1 MGAFIIVSVLSG
13 FPRAGKPTI
22 NDSVVVV
29 KALSTKHSWY
39 VVTSALQVHAQGQ
52 LQRLSQTRSADA
64 TIAVAAASTATG
76 VGFMQVAEE

>member
-1 MGAFIIVSVLSG
+1 MV
-13 FPRAGKPTI
+13 P
-22 NDSVVVV
+22 
-29 KALSTKHSWY
+29 Y
-39 VVTSALQVHAQGQ
+39 VVTSALHAQGQ

>member
-1 MGAFIIVSVLSG
+1 MLSG

-39 VVTSALQVHAQGQ
+39 VVTSGLHAQGQ
-52 LQRLSQTRSADA
+52 LQSLAQTRSADA